1 MYILEKNILMEGSK
15 YFARYKYN
23 EKIKLLRIIC
33 PRVSKYTKKF
43 DENKY
48 VFFD

>member
-1 MYILEKNILMEGSK
+1 MYILIQKILIEGSK

-23 EKIKLLRIIC
+23 EKVKLLRIIC
-33 PRVSKYTKKF
+33 PSMSKYAKRF
-43 DENKY
+43 DKNKY